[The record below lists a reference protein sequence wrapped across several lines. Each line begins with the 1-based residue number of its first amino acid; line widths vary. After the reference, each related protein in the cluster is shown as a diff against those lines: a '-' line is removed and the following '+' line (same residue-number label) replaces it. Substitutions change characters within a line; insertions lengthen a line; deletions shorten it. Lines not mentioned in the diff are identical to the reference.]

1 MPRLLLPLLL
11 ATPIVLLAL
20 AFAVH
25 DADQPAAAVEA
36 RWAAPGARFIDLR
49 GLRVHLRDEGPRNDA
64 EPIVLLHATASSL
77 HSFEAWA
84 VELARTRRVI
94 RVDLPGAGLT
104 GPFRGEWSATD
115 YRGDTYARFLI
126 ELLDALALQRVAL
139 VGSSLGGEIAWR
151 TAVQAPQRV
160 SRLVLMA
167 ATGPAYRPLQEP
179 LAFRLAPWPL
189 ANRLSEWVLPQAL
202 VARSLQ
208 QVFADP
214 SRLTPALVE
223 RTRAL
228 ALREGNRAAL
238 RHRLQQRQLDT
249 ADAER
254 LRTLKLP
261 VLLLWGRED
270 RLVQPAVAAQFQT
283 LLPHARLVLL
293 DGLGHLPH
301 EEQPAAAL
309 APVQAFLAGAVS

>member
-11 ATPIVLLAL
+11 ATPVALLAL

-36 RWAAPGARFIDLR
+36 RWAAPGARFVELR
-49 GLRVHLRDEGPRNDA
+49 GLRVHLRDEGPRDDA

-84 VELARTRRVI
+84 TELARTRRVI
-94 RVDLPGAGLT
+94 RFDLPGAGLT
-104 GPFRGEWSATD
+104 GPFRGQWDATD
-115 YRGDTYARFLI
+115 YRGDTYAAFLI

-151 TAVQAPQRV
+151 AAVKAPQRV

-179 LAFRLAPWPL
+179 LAFRLSPWPV

-202 VARSLQ
+202 VTRSLQ

-214 SRLTPALVE
+214 ARVSPALVE

-238 RHRLQQRQLDT
+238 RHRLQQRQRDT

-254 LRTLKLP
+254 LRALRLP

-270 RLVQPAVAAQFQT
+270 RLVQPAVAAQFQA
-283 LLPHARLVLL
+283 LLPQARLVLL
-293 DGLGHLPH
+293 EGVGHLPH
-301 EEQPAAAL
+301 EERPQEAL
-309 APVQAFLAGAVS
+309 AAVRPFLGGLS